1 MYQITLN
8 RHGTALRNSLM
19 ENQDTK
25 CGVEDPI
32 WSISGGGHIIRRLS
46 DLLWR
51 SEFRVCIIAGLLTQG
66 GEFLRVL

>member
-1 MYQITLN
+1 MYQIILN
-8 RHGTALRNSLM
+8 RHGKALRNSLM

-51 SEFRVCIIAGLLTQG
+51 SESRVCILAGLPPQG
-66 GEFLRVL
+66 GEFLRAL